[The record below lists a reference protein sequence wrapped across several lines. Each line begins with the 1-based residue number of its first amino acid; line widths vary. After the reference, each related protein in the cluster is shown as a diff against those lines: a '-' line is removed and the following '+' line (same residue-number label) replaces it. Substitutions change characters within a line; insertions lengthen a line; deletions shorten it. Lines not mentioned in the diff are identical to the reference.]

1 MRNFY
6 FISIYGFKKQQFN
19 HWLICT
25 LKNYSKLDTIQTS
38 DFAKDIIENI
48 KQGKD
53 ADIHQLL
60 LKNDTL
66 SISELRRPIF
76 AYMIFQLIIN
86 NIDFSAVGKIGV
98 YLSFLN
104 LLTKDAKHIH
114 DTSYMVNLGQE
125 FAFRNLLH
133 TISSLWMYQR
143 QQGKQGALNKADIC
157 RVLDGDDKKESD
169 TIILERYANEG
180 VTEIQFLSHSYFGK
194 NDNIL
199 HFQHQSFAEILLA
212 EYYLKIFIKYAL
224 DKDSD
229 VEEARA
235 KLVLGEPTMQTIQF
249 FTEML
254 NLLKETAT
262 NINNKQAIEKR
273 KLIFPLMASLATEKN
288 NGLFCNAI
296 YYEWFKNCPCVENEA
311 NYPPTLLEDWCINQD
326 KIDKII
332 GLAREIIESKTNYIL
347 AKAETK
353 TALYDNE
360 LLVVQ
365 HRLNS
370 FPPDIDRWLALL
382 VGNTLFNNVKKE
394 IFFNWNIKNYDH
406 LFDLIK
412 NWNCAYRMPAPVWGT
427 KLFMGINMSDNTNQ
441 VVLACCSLVGIDFS
455 HSYFENLTF
464 MYSDIRAT
472 VYLNMHSLSN
482 FDLAFTHIGQN
493 IQTPIQL
500 ARLVDHGHAEE
511 GWSNFGSE
519 KTYIGK
525 ESIAIGSMCINQ
537 ITHTLKGLFIYGL
550 NNKLF
555 TIEDIKSWFEFET
568 EEIAKQ
574 FFKEVGDLSQY
585 QVQKLEQ

>member
-1 MRNFY
+1 M
-6 FISIYGFKKQQFN
+6 
-19 HWLICT
+19 
-25 LKNYSKLDTIQTS
+25 
-38 DFAKDIIENI
+38 
-48 KQGKD
+48 
-53 ADIHQLL
+53 
-60 LKNDTL
+60 
-66 SISELRRPIF
+66 
-76 AYMIFQLIIN
+76 
-86 NIDFSAVGKIGV
+86 
-98 YLSFLN
+98 
-104 LLTKDAKHIH
+104 
-114 DTSYMVNLGQE
+114 
-125 FAFRNLLH
+125 
-133 TISSLWMYQR
+133 
-143 QQGKQGALNKADIC
+143 
-157 RVLDGDDKKESD
+157 
-169 TIILERYANEG
+169 
-180 VTEIQFLSHSYFGK
+180 
-194 NDNIL
+194 
-199 HFQHQSFAEILLA
+199 
-212 EYYLKIFIKYAL
+212 
-224 DKDSD
+224 
-229 VEEARA
+229 
-235 KLVLGEPTMQTIQF
+235 LVLAPRFLDLQQRHLWRHRG
-249 FTEML
+249 
-254 NLLKETAT
+254 
-262 NINNKQAIEKR
+262 R
-273 KLIFPLMASLATEKN
+273 KLRFGCPQLFGPHRLHSPLGAH
-288 NGLFCNAI
+288 
-296 YYEWFKNCPCVENEA
+296 WH
-311 NYPPTLLEDWCINQD
+311 EDWCINQD

-511 GWSNFGSE
+511 GWSNFGSK

-525 ESIAIGSMCINQ
+525 ESIRG
-537 ITHTLKGLFIYGL
+537 Y
-550 NNKLF
+550 
-555 TIEDIKSWFEFET
+555 
-568 EEIAKQ
+568 
-574 FFKEVGDLSQY
+574 
-585 QVQKLEQ
+585 